1 LKTYLQMELVD
12 LGLDIYNEQRS
23 FETSRKQFEAEMDLE
38 KRTHLMESFMEMQT
52 QFILLDSDLVSSSR
66 DAERDSF
73 DHHNQRLQNLII
85 SCTVMF
91 AATSTIVIQGNISD
105 PHFFAPLKVLYSISN
120 GLSFATLFVSFTIC
134 MEVITACSRFMITK
148 ATAFTAALADARRN
162 TKTNFQSI
170 LAERFVSRD
179 SKNPLNP
186 DQYMNETKINDL
198 WEEIEE
204 KTTKRLSDRRDLV
217 TKFIKKVTFEDFWEY
232 KCSDKYS
239 NAVRLF
245 YIGTFLMLLSSVIYV
260 GVQFTLKYHV
270 WLAALFTAFLLLCA
284 ALMSSIFLRVVR
296 GKIEIARILVLRLK
310 KGDEVEVRRKDS
322 CFFCPYW
329 EKAVMLSDYFDPQ
342 TINNGTGTVDGDIET
357 GPHDNLNGNTGGTTS
372 NVFNNVHKYVRVQ
385 FSESGEVLDVHY
397 KDIRR
402 PKLKIV

>member
-1 LKTYLQMELVD
+1 
-12 LGLDIYNEQRS
+12 
-23 FETSRKQFEAEMDLE
+23 
-38 KRTHLMESFMEMQT
+38 
-52 QFILLDSDLVSSSR
+52 
-66 DAERDSF
+66 
-73 DHHNQRLQNLII
+73 
-85 SCTVMF
+85 
-91 AATSTIVIQGNISD
+91 VIQGNISD

-322 CFFCPYW
+322 CFFCPW
-329 EKAVMLSDYFDPQ
+329 WALAVMLSDYFDPQ
-342 TINNGTGTVDGDIET
+342 TINNGSGTVDGDIET

-372 NVFNNVHKYVRVQ
+372 NVFNNAHKYVRVQ